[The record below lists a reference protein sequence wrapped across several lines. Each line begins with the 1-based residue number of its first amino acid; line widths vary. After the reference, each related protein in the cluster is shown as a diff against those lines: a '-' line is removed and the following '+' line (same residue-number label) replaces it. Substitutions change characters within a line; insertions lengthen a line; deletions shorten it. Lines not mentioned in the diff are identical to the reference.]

1 VPATHPLQPTRLPTQ
16 SRRRRRG
23 GEVVRGLFGLLVTL
37 VVVVG
42 PPVGLV
48 VLVGNPLPDQAPN
61 SDWLTAE
68 ISSDTLLAIL
78 AIVLWLAWLHFVI
91 CLLVELVSDRRGR
104 GLAPQVPGGGVGTQA
119 LARRLAG
126 AVLLLASTSAATLPP
141 ATASSDRAPAETP
154 STTEGSAT
162 TVAPRSG
169 EDGARIAPVRDAR
182 GVVKY
187 YEVQPP
193 SGRHY
198 ETLWDIAERF
208 LGSGLRYKEIFELN
222 HGVLQPDGRKLT
234 NADLIQ
240 PGWQLQLPADAE
252 GASLKIVD
260 HRVSDA
266 TGPAPA
272 TEPDAVPPPPEAQP
286 QESRPTESQPVES
299 MLAMDAEPPTPGE
312 APTEPE
318 ETSEPGD
325 QTSELAR
332 DEPRDDAES
341 RHDPDP
347 ADTAESA
354 EDPEP
359 TEEPEPAGDAEQ
371 EARAE
376 SRGEDPDESQA
387 PDAAAD
393 EEPRPEP
400 APDTAEPAPD
410 TAEPEDA
417 AAAGDES
424 VWAPAFGVAGGLL
437 AAGILVGLRRR
448 RLAGSQL
455 FLRSPNPDGGPSGP
469 QGLTIADRESDL
481 RWESDGTSADLLN
494 RGLRAWPPVLYGGPV
509 PQPTHCVVTSDGV
522 SAVFADA
529 PQVAA
534 PSPWRAGA
542 DGRVWTLSRDSHR
555 RLYGLPPAL
564 VPYPA
569 LVAFGRLADHSTLF
583 MDLEAFSGAVSIGGD
598 PDVARSIAMSWAVD
612 LAVHAWADERRV
624 WLVGFAEAPTDLG
637 GPAMRVVDDVQR
649 VLESLDRAAERQ
661 RAECRRLGV
670 ETVAAGRVAEPD
682 ARMWA
687 SDLVVLSGAPDAD
700 TLTRL
705 QDLAARPDQAISVV
719 IVGDTA
725 QAAARLA
732 ASPEGRLWSGP
743 LGIDVTAQGL
753 SVEAYRGLVD
763 VFADADQPETEPT
776 TDLDVLTAPELDE
789 SVFDPDSRQPVEIG
803 VLGPVAVE
811 ADGPVDEAR
820 RDLLTELVV
829 YVALHP
835 DGVHPN
841 ALTAALWPRGV
852 SDDIVDSTLAA
863 AQAWLG
869 DDPDGGPR
877 LAMESGRWSI
887 RRSGVRFD
895 WDLFKTLVNAHDERG
910 ADEATSLRQAMDLV
924 RGEPWSEL
932 PPRSYG
938 WLAYD
943 TVDDDARVAIVL
955 AARRLASVT
964 ADGGDGRGARDAILR
979 GLQVAPAAEDLWRDA
994 LRLAAQLGS
1003 RGDVRAVANEMY
1015 AAIEKYGS
1023 PAGATAETDA
1033 LVEEL
1038 IPGYRRH
1045 SAA

>member
-1 VPATHPLQPTRLPTQ
+1 MPATRPLQPTRLPTQ

-23 GEVVRGLFGLLVTL
+23 GDVVRGLFGLLVTL
-37 VVVVG
+37 IVVAG

-48 VLVGNPLPDQAPN
+48 LLVGNPLPDEAPN

-78 AIVLWLAWLHFVI
+78 ALVLWLAWLHFVI

-126 AVLLLASTSAATLPP
+126 AVLLLAGTSAATLPP
-141 ATASSDRAPAETP
+141 AAASSDRAPAETP
-154 STTEGSAT
+154 STPERST
-162 TVAPRSG
+162 TSVAARPG
-169 EDGARIAPVRDAR
+169 EDGARVAAVRDAR

-240 PGWQLQLPADAE
+240 PGWQLQLPSDAE
-252 GASLKIVD
+252 GASLKVVD

-266 TGPAPA
+266 TGPAA
-272 TEPDAVPPPPEAQP
+272 EPDDSGPDDAQP
-286 QESRPTESQPVES
+286 EESLSAANT
-299 MLAMDAEPPTPGE
+299 EPPTEGE
-312 APTEPE
+312 SPTEPE
-318 ETSEPGD
+318 DETSEPARGEQVRQELPD
-325 QTSELAR
+325 ESEST
-332 DEPRDDAES
+332 DDSDRAAGS
-341 RHDPDP
+341 DP
-347 ADTAESA
+347 ADDAPAADDSEPA
-354 EDPEP
+354 EDAED
-359 TEEPEPAGDAEQ
+359 TEQ
-371 EARAE
+371 EAE
-376 SRGEDPDESQA
+376 SGGDESNESKA
-387 PDAAAD
+387 TDAD
-393 EEPRPEP
+393 DHSRPEP
-400 APDTAEPAPD
+400 APDIAGAERPSD
-410 TAEPEDA
+410 DEP
-417 AAAGDES
+417 
-424 VWAPAFGVAGGLL
+424 VWAPAFGVAGGLV

-455 FLRSPNPDGGPSGP
+455 FLRSPNPDGGPARP

-494 RGLRAWPPVLYGGPV
+494 RGLRAWPPALYGGPV
-509 PQPTHCVVTSDGV
+509 PQPTHCVVTSDSV

-534 PSPWRAGA
+534 PPPWRIGT
-542 DGRVWTLSRDSHR
+542 DGRVWTLSRDDHR

-569 LVAFGRLADHSTLF
+569 LVAFGRLADHSMLF

-624 WLVGFAEAPTDLG
+624 WLVGFADAPTDLG
-637 GPAMRVVDDVQR
+637 GSAMRVVDDVER
-649 VLESLDRAAERQ
+649 VLESLERAGERQ
-661 RAECRRLGV
+661 RAECQRLGV

-705 QDLAARPDQAISVV
+705 QELVARPEHAIAVV
-719 IVGDTA
+719 IVGDTP

-743 LGIDVTAQGL
+743 LGIDVTAQRL

-763 VFADADQPETEPT
+763 VFADANESEAEPT
-776 TDLDVLTAPELDE
+776 TDLAVLTAPELDE
-789 SVFDPDSRQPVEIG
+789 SVFDVDSRQPVEIG
-803 VLGPVAVE
+803 ILGPVAVE

-829 YVALHP
+829 YIALHP

-869 DDPDGGPR
+869 DDHDGRPR
-877 LAMESGRWSI
+877 LAMTSGRWSI

-895 WDLFKTLVNAHDERG
+895 WDLFKALVNARPERG
-910 ADEATSLRQAMDLV
+910 ADELTSLRQALDLV

-932 PPRSYG
+932 PARSYG

-1003 RGDVRAVANEMY
+1003 HGDVRAVADEMY

-1023 PAGATAETDA
+1023 PAGSTAETDA